1 VLHYLAYG
9 RAPAI
14 AEDVTADARLFH
26 AQLSVVEAVDR
37 PERFDYAKFATE
49 GWTDRSRNSRDT
61 QSASPGGASLEN
73 LRAVVRIA
81 YALYRER
88 VRPPGTVRPDGDRL
102 RINYAQQRL
111 DPGFVRDVAF
121 DLAEASQGDPRNLDI
136 LHNLDVLF
144 TYAGDPQRA
153 EAARAIASGIA
164 AR

>member
-1 VLHYLAYG
+1 
-9 RAPAI
+9 
-14 AEDVTADARLFH
+14 
-26 AQLSVVEAVDR
+26 
-37 PERFDYAKFATE
+37 
-49 GWTDRSRNSRDT
+49 
-61 QSASPGGASLEN
+61 
-73 LRAVVRIA
+73 
-81 YALYRER
+81 
-88 VRPPGTVRPDGDRL
+88 VRPDGDRL

-153 EAARAIASGIA
+153 GAARAIATGIA